1 MGVVYSN
8 SAGGSGLQ
16 ICRIQPVGTRH
27 AFESNG
33 LMDRFSSPTT
43 VATPAAAAGKPAS
56 PRKTNEDLYTVEQ
69 MLLAAEACQGFEAV
83 RDQQRRLGE
92 IVNLYRK
99 LLATLSKPKA
109 KWSKV
114 ESDFVQRARDW
125 FVPFVNGAGR
135 AGRYGMSAA
144 GKPLDRQWA
153 CVAGHEKRVPPPRAD
168 GPDVDALCRVIN
180 RAANEVTATYQE
192 ARAGTAKRSL
202 AEAQQQA
209 AAWIQGA
216 LGSSTRETAEVAAGS
231 ALLDLCCT
239 ESLPR
244 TATLPPKKRPK
255 IGPGP
260 LIAATG

>member
-1 MGVVYSN
+1 MGGVYSN

-16 ICRIQPVGTRH
+16 ICRVQPVEKRH

-33 LMDRFSSPTT
+33 LMDRFSSPTVVT
-43 VATPAAAAGKPAS
+43 APTPAAAAPAS
-56 PRKTNEDLYTVEQ
+56 PRRANEDLYTVEQ

-92 IVNLYRK
+92 IVGLYHK
-99 LLATLSKPKA
+99 LLATLSKPMA
-109 KWSKV
+109 KWTKV
-114 ESDFVQRARDW
+114 ESNFVQCAREW
-125 FVPFVNGAGR
+125 FVPFASGSGR
-135 AGRYGMSAA
+135 AGRYGTSAS

-153 CVAGHEKRVPPPRAD
+153 SVAGHEVRVPPPRAD
-168 GPDVDALCRVIN
+168 GPDVDAMCRVIN
-180 RAANEVTATYQE
+180 RAAIEVTATYHK

-216 LGSSTRETAEVAAGS
+216 MGTAKEPAEVAAGS

-244 TATLPPKKRPK
+244 ATAT
-255 IGPGP
+255 
-260 LIAATG
+260 ATATANDRER